1 MLRFLLNAFCFFE
14 LIHIIYGEES
24 SCYSTNDVKYSC
36 KRRIILAIDDT
47 SDIARKRGQEF
58 SIANSV
64 MRCLDIRGD
73 MISIALTTYGTK
85 SPVTYGFDN
94 DRYQTCYDF
103 GYLWK
108 GSDSAIEAKPWR
120 KIQNLFNRI
129 ISTIDISDA
138 LLVLFTKDSEQKDVD
153 AASDLLQ
160 DYITKGVANNFSA
173 LVINMG
179 DSSFNS
185 WPENTDIWMNSMD
198 DTKQIADYVSRF
210 VCGPPTTTTTTLSIV
225 RTTTSTPP
233 SSTTTSSLP
242 TTTSG
247 TTTASPP
254 EPIPVKNINS
264 GCECVPKTIWLDV
277 FLLMEAG
284 VSMTSYGIASATDFV
299 VSAFTKLTV
308 GQAEQFQTRLGVIRY
323 ASSVDLVADLDA
335 YKSTADLL
343 DLDILPLNE
352 TDTNLEGYVKYFH
365 KSRI

>member
-1 MLRFLLNAFCFFE
+1 
-14 LIHIIYGEES
+14 
-24 SCYSTNDVKYSC
+24 
-36 KRRIILAIDDT
+36 
-47 SDIARKRGQEF
+47 
-58 SIANSV
+58 
-64 MRCLDIRGD
+64 
-73 MISIALTTYGTK
+73 
-85 SPVTYGFDN
+85 
-94 DRYQTCYDF
+94 
-103 GYLWK
+103 
-108 GSDSAIEAKPWR
+108 
-120 KIQNLFNRI
+120 
-129 ISTIDISDA
+129 
-138 LLVLFTKDSEQKDVD
+138 
-153 AASDLLQ
+153 LLQ

-210 VCGPPTTTTTTLSIV
+210 VC
-225 RTTTSTPP
+225 
-233 SSTTTSSLP
+233 
-242 TTTSG
+242 
-247 TTTASPP
+247 ASPP
-254 EPIPVKNINS
+254 KPIPVENINS

-284 VSMTSYGIASATDFV
+284 MSMTSYGIASATDFV

-343 DLDILPLNE
+343 DLDISPLNE

-365 KSRI
+365 KSRIQKVCIRLWTNSLPYDIYICMYIQ